1 MDFGLSLLNKLV
13 RLKQMRFDKSK
24 IQNPKSKIQMRYIPN
39 SPEERDEMLKVVG
52 LGTADELFR
61 SIPADVQLNRQLK
74 ITEPLAEPEVIGAME
89 NFASK
94 NAAARKTSFLGAGV
108 YSHYSPTVVD
118 HLIQRSEFFTSYT
131 PYQPEVSQG
140 TLQYIFEFQTLI
152 CQLTGMEVA
161 NASMYDGSTAMA
173 EAFLMAQRV
182 TRRDKVVIAQT
193 VHPEYLE
200 VAKTY
205 TQHGD
210 LTIETVHFDQKQ
222 GRILTDEL
230 SKLDDKTAALVVQSP
245 NFFGCIEDLQALA
258 DKAHHVGA
266 LFIVVVTEAIS
277 FGLLKSPGECG
288 ADIVVGE
295 GQSFGIPMSFGGP
308 HLGLFATRE
317 KYVRNM
323 PGRLAGIAY
332 DKNGNRGFVLTLA
345 TREQH
350 IRREKATSNICT
362 NQGLIALAAT
372 VYMETMGKKGLQE
385 VAMQNAQKAAYAAK
399 RISELENFSLPFS
412 APRFNEFVV
421 RAPKN
426 ASEMLEDLHASKDVI
441 GGLALSRYY
450 SENPNDFLVC
460 VTETNTK
467 AQIDNLVESLQSVV

>member
-1 MDFGLSLLNKLV
+1 
-13 RLKQMRFDKSK
+13 
-24 IQNPKSKIQMRYIPN
+24 MRYIPN
-39 SPEERDEMLKVVG
+39 SSEERQEMLKIVG
-52 LGTADELFR
+52 LNSAEELFR
-61 SIPADVQLNRQLK
+61 SIPSDVQLNRALK

-89 NFASK
+89 NLAGR
-94 NAAARKTSFLGAGV
+94 NTAARKTSFLGAGV
-108 YSHYSPTVVD
+108 YSHYSPTIVD

-140 TLQYIFEFQTLI
+140 TLQYIFEFQTLV
-152 CQLTGMEVA
+152 CQLTGMDVA
-161 NASMYDGSTAMA
+161 NASMYDGSTSMA

-182 TRRDKVVIAQT
+182 TRREKVLVAET
-193 VHPEYLE
+193 VHPEYLQ
-200 VAKTY
+200 VAQTY
-205 TQHGD
+205 VQHCG
-210 LTIETVHFDQKQ
+210 IELDTFGFDEET
-222 GRILTDEL
+222 GRAANLH
-230 SKLDDKTAALVVQSP
+230 KLDDKCAALVVQSP
-245 NFFGCIEDLQALA
+245 NFFGCVEDLQALA
-258 DKAHHVGA
+258 DKAHAVGA

-295 GQSFGIPMSFGGP
+295 GQSFGISMSYGGP

-372 VYMETMGKKGLQE
+372 IYMETMGKKGLQE
-385 VAMQNAQKAAYAAK
+385 VAVQNAQKSAYAAK
-399 RISELENFSLPFS
+399 RISEIEGFSLPFS

-421 RAPKN
+421 RASKN
-426 ASEMLEDLHASKDVI
+426 AEEILEKLSAEQNII
-441 GGLALSRYY
+441 GGLALSKYY

-460 VTETNTK
+460 VTETNSRE
-467 AQIDNLVESLQSVV
+467 QIENFVTGLKEIAGE